1 MMPPARCDAIDRLN
15 ETLVVKALGER
26 LVRTHRVRAETT
38 VVEANVSYPTNSG
51 LLPKAVTKIVRIIK
65 RIKTAGGVTRARLR
79 NRTRSAGRRLREISA
94 FVRRRTDQA
103 RDDVLATTGRLAELA
118 GRTVGDA
125 RRVLTN
131 ARRGLRRGRGSPR
144 LGRIIGEL
152 ADAIETIIDQTRRR
166 LAGAMPA
173 RADRVVSLHDRDARP
188 IPKGRIDRPVEFGYK
203 AQTCDNHDG
212 IVLDY
217 SLHQANPPDGPLAPA
232 IGRIRRRTG
241 KAPPRGHGGSWL
253 RRSQSR
259 SSPPRPR
266 RHPHRPALQGTAIQ
280 DTPDD
285 RTSTVVPTPR
295 EMAHRIRSRISH
307 LKHPWAMD
315 PTLTDGTDGTHAWCG
330 WAILSHNLQTIDDS
344 AHDRRRQH
352 RTKSDSAETPIHPP
366 GDYFSGK

>member
-203 AQTCDNHDG
+203 AQPVTTTTASSSTTASTKPTRPMGRLLPRSDASAAAPARHPRAVTADRG
-212 IVLDY
+212 YGGAKVEAALQDLGVTHIVLPCKGRP
-217 SLHQANPPDGPLAPA
+217 SKTRQTIEHQ
-232 IGRIRRRTG
+232 RSFRRLVKWRTG
-241 KAPPRGHGGSWL
+241 SEAASHTSNTPGPWTPPSQTAP
-253 RRSQSR
+253 
-259 SSPPRPR
+259 
-266 RHPHRPALQGTAIQ
+266 TE
-280 DTPDD
+280 
-285 RTSTVVPTPR
+285 PTPG
-295 EMAHRIRSRISH
+295 AAGRS
-307 LKHPWAMD
+307 
-315 PTLTDGTDGTHAWCG
+315 
-330 WAILSHNLQTIDDS
+330 
-344 AHDRRRQH
+344 
-352 RTKSDSAETPIHPP
+352 
-366 GDYFSGK
+366 